1 MRRNFCCAAVLLAG
15 YACSAL
21 HVTTADGHKLW
32 YRWSKAPDPAGLAP
46 LVVLHGGPQIPS
58 DYLFNLEG
66 ISGGAR
72 SVLFFDQLGCGRSD
86 RPEASDA
93 YSVDK
98 AVRDLQCVLETLEVT
113 QYHLYGQSWGGLLA
127 FLSVSAGSTP
137 LSLTLSNAPAS
148 VALAEAEAGALA
160 EACEEPVAVVKRLG
174 SRATTRGARR
184 KASRKR
190 FMERH
195 SYRGAGEAPQLA
207 AAYAH
212 AGNTWRGTAAIAGL
226 EASAEAMAR
235 VACPTLVLR
244 GEHDFV
250 TSACVEAWRGLGDVS
265 FEELPDCSHHA
276 LLEAPDEYLRVVG
289 AFLAARDV
297 DCA

>member
-1 MRRNFCCAAVLLAG
+1 MRHLCCAVLLAG
-15 YACSAL
+15 HACSAL

-32 YRWSKAPDPAGLAP
+32 YQWSKGSEPDNLAP

-58 DYLFNLEG
+58 DYLFDLG
-66 ISGGAR
+66 RVSDGKRA
-72 SVLFFDQLGCGRSD
+72 VLFFDQLGCGRSD

-98 AVRDLQCVLETLEVT
+98 AVRDVQGVLEALEVT

-160 EACEEPVAVVKRLG
+160 EACGEPAAVVKRLG

-190 FMERH
+190 FMDRH
-195 SYRGAGEAPQLA
+195 SYRGDGEAPQLA

-212 AGNTWRGTAAIAGL
+212 AGNSWRGTAAIAGL

-235 VACPTLVLR
+235 VTCPTLVLR

-250 TSACVEAWRGLGDVS
+250 TRACVEAWRGLGDVS
-265 FEELPDCSHHA
+265 FEELPGCSHHA
-276 LLEAPDEYLRVVG
+276 LLEAPDEYLRVLSE
-289 AFLAARDV
+289 FLAASDV
-297 DCA
+297 